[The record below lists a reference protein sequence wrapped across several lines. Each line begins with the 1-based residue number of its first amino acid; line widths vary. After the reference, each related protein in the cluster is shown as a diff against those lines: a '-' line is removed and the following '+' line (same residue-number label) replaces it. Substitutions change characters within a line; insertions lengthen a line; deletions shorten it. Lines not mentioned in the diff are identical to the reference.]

1 MKQLERALL
10 ERDSQITQLRLENEQ
25 LQEKLQ
31 NIQDEDLKF
40 KVCVEQEQEIEKLQ
54 IEIAKLEAL
63 KRQEAA
69 PLTDAE
75 IDSCRR
81 PGLIDSLLDPYDQ
94 ERSGDEVSSV
104 YADLREFARAIEK
117 RIKES
122 RNDHH

>member
-10 ERDSQITQLRLENEQ
+10 ERDRQINQLRLENEQ

-40 KVCVEQEQEIEKLQ
+40 EVCVEQEQEIEKLQ

-75 IDSCRR
+75 IDACRR
-81 PGLIDSLLDPYDQ
+81 SGLIDSLLDPYDQ
-94 ERSGDEVSSV
+94 EGSGDGISSV
-104 YADLREFARAIEK
+104 YVDLREFARAIEK

-122 RNDHH
+122 HNG